1 MTIHHITTAIATPL
15 HRWGSG
21 DIDTFIRAAVNRPT
35 LPAPGNN
42 ARRLIQESTRP
53 MPPTTEATATDWT
66 GTTMCNHRRDAA
78 MPTGSTAIGLADLE
92 PNHCRILRILSTLD
106 TRPQPGGTVLRMCVN
121 RRRLKASAETMQD
134 LHRAGLVNGAGSRDP
149 FGTGNTPDS
158 SWWWLSTAGM
168 QIARLIG
175 MAEAGNG

>member
-1 MTIHHITTAIATPL
+1 MTIHHPPTPPATPL
-15 HRWGSG
+15 HRWRSG
-21 DIDTFIRAAVNRPT
+21 EIDTFIRSAVNRPT
-35 LPAPGNN
+35 LPAPGHN

-53 MPPTTEATATDWT
+53 MLPTTDDTATDWT

-78 MPTGSTAIGLADLE
+78 MPAGQPGIDVQDLE
-92 PNHCRILRILSTLD
+92 PNHRRILRILAALD
-106 TRPQPGGTVLRMCVN
+106 TRRQPDGTPLRMCVN

-168 QIARLIG
+168 AMARRIG
-175 MAEAGNG
+175 PGEARDV

>member
-1 MTIHHITTAIATPL
+1 MTIHHSATPL
-15 HRWGSG
+15 HRWGSEE
-21 DIDTFIRAAVNRPT
+21 INAFIRAAVNRPT

-42 ARRLIQESTRP
+42 ARRLIQESTGP

-78 MPTGSTAIGLADLE
+78 MPTGSPAIGLADLE
-92 PNHCRILRILSTLD
+92 PNHRRILRILSTLD

-158 SWWWLSTAGM
+158 SWWWLSTAGIEM
-168 QIARLIG
+168 ARRMG
-175 MAEAGNG
+175 MAEASNS